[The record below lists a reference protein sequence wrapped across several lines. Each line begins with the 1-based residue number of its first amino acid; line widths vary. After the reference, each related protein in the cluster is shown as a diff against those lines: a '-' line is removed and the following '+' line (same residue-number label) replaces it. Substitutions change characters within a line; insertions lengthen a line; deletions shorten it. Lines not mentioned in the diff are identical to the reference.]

1 MGLAWPVAMPCTP
14 IDLLTSSAARL
25 SPSSIHV
32 VAPRVPFR
40 LFVCTCL
47 EQLEGGLDI
56 WIWPMEACMSPALGY
71 LDLQLDLPRNEGP
84 TAEAT
89 RLTDKRKV

>member
-1 MGLAWPVAMPCTP
+1 MAFQHPGLLWVVPHSRPAWG
-14 IDLLTSSAARL
+14 
-25 SPSSIHV
+25 SPG
-32 VAPRVPFR
+32 
-40 LFVCTCL
+40 
-47 EQLEGGLDI
+47 GGLDI